1 MELVCNSSTIFRP
14 LRKYNITLAILQP
27 ILKIFVFF
35 VISAYYSPSKRA
47 RVFVGNI
54 APQVR
59 SAELKEKFEEFG
71 TIRQCDLKG

>member
-1 MELVCNSSTIFRP
+1 MRQLVDVSKWHLTVNR
-14 LRKYNITLAILQP
+14 
-27 ILKIFVFF
+27 
-35 VISAYYSPSKRA
+35 SPSKRA